1 MTQAWSIARAMKR
14 AVLIADDH
22 PLFRDALK
30 LAVAQ
35 AVPGAQIV
43 EADTVHSLFAAL
55 DAHPDPELLLL
66 DLNMPRMNGRQ
77 TLMHLKNDARYSDIA
92 VIIYSTSI
100 NPVEKEICMAQ
111 GAQAYIAKP
120 VSYTESIETAKL
132 FISLCDAK
140 TPA

>member
-1 MTQAWSIARAMKR
+1 MQNTKILLVDDDAEDRAIIMDAMEHLQALDIINYAEN
-14 AVLIADDH
+14 
-22 PLFRDALK
+22 
-30 LAVAQ
+30 
-35 AVPGAQIV
+35 G
-43 EADTVHSLFAAL
+43 EAAL
-55 DAHPDPELLLL
+55 RLLETLAEQQNYPCLIVL